1 MSNSSGING
10 WSNPSKA
17 KKAYMRRHGMKT
29 VAVGGNTVPNH
40 AMPVASAPL
49 RLDGGLASI
58 SEQLYDR
65 VYRYHAQLGSPT
77 QSALFTLG
85 ERLLDDAEATACT
98 GDWEEALNIFT
109 HALAATEKLRA
120 TPGGDTPTA
129 ASTQACIVMQ
139 IGNCLHH
146 LGELESARAFYEE
159 AIASIKRIRQP
170 SYERWFTAALGRMS
184 GVPPPDVSHTRIQFL
199 KGRLHDLEFGRAPE
213 GEYRGDGRAVDE
225 LGEEDGGGGWWWRR
239 KPSARA

>member
-1 MSNSSGING
+1 MPVWLALDTAPAWTKKLDFGFCTRAGARLSPPITGSNMSNSSGING

-77 QSALFTLG
+77 QSALFTLE

-146 LGELESARAFYEE
+146 LGELESARAYYEE
-159 AIASIKRIRQP
+159 AIASIKRIRHRMRGGSP
-170 SYERWFTAALGRMS
+170 PRWGA
-184 GVPPPDVSHTRIQFL
+184 
-199 KGRLHDLEFGRAPE
+199 
-213 GEYRGDGRAVDE
+213 
-225 LGEEDGGGGWWWRR
+225 
-239 KPSARA
+239 